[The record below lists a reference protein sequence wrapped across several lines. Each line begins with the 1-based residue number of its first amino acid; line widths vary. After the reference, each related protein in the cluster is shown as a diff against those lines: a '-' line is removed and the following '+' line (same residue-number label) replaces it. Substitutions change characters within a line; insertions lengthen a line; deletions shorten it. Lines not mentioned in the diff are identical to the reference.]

1 MLSPPANSERL
12 SPIFMHF
19 LTRYI
24 AFEAS
29 HFYRIPELNDQENY
43 QLFGH
48 KANPNGHG
56 HNYAL
61 YLTVKGSVD
70 PVNGMVLNIKKLDD
84 TIRGYVDQ
92 HYDHKQINLQ
102 HPVFAVDPHLQPT
115 PENIVMQIWQA
126 FNQRLKKVEIAELRL
141 DEDERLYTMYYG
153 VEQMVHLTRTYEFSA
168 AHRLHS
174 FELSDQENSETF
186 GKCNNPNGHGHN
198 YVLEVTISGEV
209 DSRTGMVVKVDDLDR
224 IIDKQV
230 YGRFDHKH
238 LNLDTV
244 EFQSLNPTS
253 ENFVQVLWDLLV
265 ADIRSLD
272 PARSVQL
279 YRLRLRETPKSFFDY
294 YGN

>member
-1 MLSPPANSERL
+1 
-12 SPIFMHF
+12 MHF

-126 FNQRLKKVEIAELRL
+126 FNQRLKR
-141 DEDERLYTMYYG
+141 
-153 VEQMVHLTRTYEFSA
+153 
-168 AHRLHS
+168 
-174 FELSDQENSETF
+174 
-186 GKCNNPNGHGHN
+186 
-198 YVLEVTISGEV
+198 
-209 DSRTGMVVKVDDLDR
+209 
-224 IIDKQV
+224 
-230 YGRFDHKH
+230 
-238 LNLDTV
+238 
-244 EFQSLNPTS
+244 
-253 ENFVQVLWDLLV
+253 
-265 ADIRSLD
+265 
-272 PARSVQL
+272 
-279 YRLRLRETPKSFFDY
+279 
-294 YGN
+294 